1 MIYPKQN
8 SIVFWCFKWY
18 VKWLVKRHID
28 EIIFD
33 EISIDRSRSILLIAN
48 HFSFLDGPVLYM
60 VNVLLFKK
68 KMHIM
73 VLEETVKKEMAFK
86 YAGIFS
92 IKKNSRDILLS
103 LDYAA
108 KLLNEPGNLVLIY
121 PQGKL
126 YPNFT
131 DTIHFEKGVLR
142 IIKMAQGKFQLIFA
156 AAFLQYFKNVKPRA
170 TVYLKHEKVNYAD
183 KTIDELQAAYQQ
195 HYSTSKQKQTE
206 IDIEQ

>member
-8 SIVFWCFKWY
+8 SVIFWCVKWY
-18 VKWLVKRHID
+18 VKWLVSRHL
-28 EIIFD
+28 ERIIFD
-33 EISIDRSRSILLIAN
+33 KISLETTKSILLIAN
-48 HFSFLDGPVLYM
+48 HYSYLDGLILYVINIM
-60 VNVLLFKK
+60 LFKK

-92 IKKNSRDILLS
+92 IKKNSRDMLAS
-103 LDYAA
+103 LDYAV
-108 KLLNEPGNLVLIY
+108 KLLDEPDNLVLIY

-126 YPNFT
+126 YSNFV

-142 IIKMAQGKFQLIFA
+142 IIKKAQGKFQLVFA
-156 AAFLQYFKNVKPRA
+156 AAFVQYFKNLKPRA
-170 TVYLKHEKVNYAD
+170 TVYLKQETVNYAD
-183 KTIDELQAAYQQ
+183 KTINDLQQAYQQ
-195 HYSTSKQKQTE
+195 HYTASKLLQTE